1 MCIRCFSVRS
11 FLFFLDMPS
20 YEILSHYKAVCNSIL
35 LFIHLIQEISIITY
49 YNYMYVTTDILNEL
63 S

>member
-20 YEILSHYKAVCNSIL
+20 YEILSHYKAVYNSIL
-35 LFIHLIQEISIITY
+35 SIHLIQEISIITY
-49 YNYMYVTTDILNEL
+49 YNYNYMYVTTEF
-63 S
+63 